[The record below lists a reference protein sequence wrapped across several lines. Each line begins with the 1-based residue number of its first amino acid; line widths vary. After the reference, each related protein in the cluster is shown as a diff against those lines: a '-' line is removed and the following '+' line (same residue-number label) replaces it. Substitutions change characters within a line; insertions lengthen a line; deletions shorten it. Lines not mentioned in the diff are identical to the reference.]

1 MAQKPD
7 PKEMVSLQELLMAQM
22 VQIDT
27 IFLLLVEKGV
37 FTQ

>member
-1 MAQKPD
+1 MAQEPD